1 MVIGTKTFFSGKR
14 KIWMKFVSNKGVEE
28 RTFNVSFIG
37 IQNGEFFYE
46 VDNSFPEEMIKLI
59 FGHKASIKRA

>member
-14 KIWMKFVSNKGVEE
+14 KIWMKFVSNKEVEE